1 MKKRIVKTVL
11 FTLVA
16 VLLIAA
22 AVFAAV
28 YTSRIKT
35 VASVKK
41 LTSYADGYNLYR
53 MDIKYD
59 YDLDEIIASDLENDQ
74 DFLDAVIDQALPYL
88 PVSIKAPNFACSA
101 FTMQA
106 EDGNVMMG
114 RNYDFSKNTS
124 SMLVYCAPSE
134 GYKSVAFCALDNI
147 GANDATGSLKAK
159 LATLTAPFV
168 CLDGMNEK
176 GVSIAVLTL
185 DSEPTRQ
192 STGKPAI
199 STTLAIRLVL
209 DRAATTEEAV
219 QLLEQYDMHATSGR
233 DYHFYI
239 TDASGDGRVIEYDCE
254 SESRPLVATKTRTI
268 TNFFALYR
276 EKVTGM
282 DKNGIYGHG
291 LDRYL
296 DIEKVF
302 DTTEVYTKDTAWEAL
317 RAASQLPDP
326 TKLTSNTQWSIV
338 YDNTTLTA
346 EIVLRR
352 NWNDVTVYDLKA
364 NTIEQ

>member
-16 VLLIAA
+16 VLLVAA
-22 AVFAAV
+22 AVLAAV

-35 VASVKK
+35 VAAIEK
-41 LTSYADGYNLYR
+41 LTSYGDGYNLYR

-59 YDLDEIIASDLENDQ
+59 YDLDEIIATDLKTDQ
-74 DFLDAVIDQALPYL
+74 DFIDAVVDQALPYL
-88 PVSIKAPNFACSA
+88 PITIKAPKFACSA
-101 FTMQA
+101 FAMQA
-106 EDGNVMMG
+106 EDGDVMMG
-114 RNYDFSKNTS
+114 RNYDFAKNTS
-124 SMLVYCAPSE
+124 SMLVYCTPSD

-147 GANDATGSLKAK
+147 GANDATGSLKTK

-185 DSEPTRQ
+185 DSEPTNQ
-192 STGKPAI
+192 DTGKPAI

-254 SESRPLVATKTRTI
+254 SEDRPLVATKIRAV
-268 TNFFALYR
+268 TNFFAMYR
-276 EKVTGM
+276 EKVTDM

-296 DIEKVF
+296 AIENVF
-302 DTTEVYTKDTAWEAL
+302 DTADSYSKQTAWEAL
-317 RAASQLPDP
+317 RAASQLPDE

-338 YDNTTLTA
+338 FDNTALTA

-352 NWNDVTVYDLKA
+352 NWDDVTVYDLKT
-364 NTIEQ
+364 NTVEQ